1 MSESSHESDEH
12 PGPALPPTQE
22 GFKLSPQDVTI
33 LRGYMDEFEQ
43 ADAQMRNKILE
54 KAVGEVYRRQP
65 DNSQFNKKEAKQK
78 IRKWY
83 YNHYSPPHRP
93 VINFVRRWSAR
104 NVFYH
109 EDKVAIM
116 KLTEDMSGAAPGT
129 QDFLASIQDATTE
142 LWKKLSVEEQER
154 FAQTAQ
160 EWSDHGPPKGI
171 QAKMASAAIRGRIVR
186 DFQTQLYRTCGA
198 RSIVLLAYEN
208 EDGTPQVSMD
218 EWNADVGGG
227 LDFNDFCPKWRESVL
242 WDKWKKYGR
251 KCFEKDDNQNA
262 QKDLSRTIKI
272 PVQITTDETGEPELP
287 SIIKGGGHQTKV
299 VQTALRGYCTAH
311 IRFISGKPYATIPWA
326 KLSTTP
332 AAWIQEECYPPGFQ
346 WADPSKIRL
355 NDVHDLLIYWRQ
367 RKEDG
372 LTPLI
377 WNPSCELLADS
388 DVEKSSGHLPA
399 RRRHQNDS
407 TSGADDE
414 EENYARELNNIADNS
429 SILPL
434 PPLPPSP
441 HPVQTN
447 PAGSDTEGLEQAG
460 IVSTRFLEHPSVPQ
474 HSSSSNVEQ
483 SDNIPPSEP
492 TPTEV
497 IHNPHPHSLG
507 KRQIKVTP
515 KARNMDTG
523 RGSERIGPSY
533 LERNN

>member
-1 MSESSHESDEH
+1 M
-12 PGPALPPTQE
+12 
-22 GFKLSPQDVTI
+22 I
-33 LRGYMDEFEQ
+33 Y
-43 ADAQMRNKILE
+43 
-54 KAVGEVYRRQP
+54 
-65 DNSQFNKKEAKQK
+65 
-78 IRKWY
+78 
-83 YNHYSPPHRP
+83 
-93 VINFVRRWSAR
+93 
-104 NVFYH
+104 
-109 EDKVAIM
+109 
-116 KLTEDMSGAAPGT
+116 
-129 QDFLASIQDATTE
+129 
-142 LWKKLSVEEQER
+142 
-154 FAQTAQ
+154 
-160 EWSDHGPPKGI
+160 
-171 QAKMASAAIRGRIVR
+171 
-186 DFQTQLYRTCGA
+186 
-198 RSIVLLAYEN
+198 IVLLH
-208 EDGTPQVSMD
+208 
-218 EWNADVGGG
+218 
-227 LDFNDFCPKWRESVL
+227 
-242 WDKWKKYGR
+242 
-251 KCFEKDDNQNA
+251 
-262 QKDLSRTIKI
+262 I
-272 PVQITTDETGEPELP
+272 
-287 SIIKGGGHQTKV
+287 
-299 VQTALRGYCTAH
+299 CTCSLG
-311 IRFISGKPYATIPWA
+311 FISGKPYATIPWA